1 MVDLWNPSPK
11 PSIFPIF
18 GSINGNHQWKPS
30 IFTIFTGNHQWIMGA
45 FRDPDFPLLQPIR
58 WRIKKSPGAVRK
70 SSVDMDVSH
79 RPTHW
84 GYHLSNKYLSDS
96 DLRNSKNRTWR
107 PTQPVEN
114 CSFTGK
120 MTENDK
126 KPWDSGS
133 GILGKST
140 YHSWRFF
147 GKQQCSS
154 DFLQYKWTQNHL
166 VSSNDEML
174 LVDAWGLYVG
184 KNKSLGMFTFFSNGN
199 RPAWPRA
206 RRVWRIAY
214 SQYTLDLSYGSYG
227 SELSPADLFDHR
239 QDIPRT
245 FNFCWPLPSDSVRHH
260 CSQKWTKG
268 TLIVSFSNGLPS
280 GKLTCRPW
288 KSHFFRGN

>member
-120 MTENDK
+120 WRKMIRNHGIQGQEFWGN
-126 KPWDSGS
+126 PPIIPEDS
-133 GILGKST
+133 LE
-140 YHSWRFF
+140 
-147 GKQQCSS
+147 
-154 DFLQYKWTQNHL
+154 
-166 VSSNDEML
+166 SNN
-174 LVDAWGLYVG
+174 APP
-184 KNKSLGMFTFFSNGN
+184 TFCN
-199 RPAWPRA
+199 
-206 RRVWRIAY
+206 
-214 SQYTLDLSYGSYG
+214 T
-227 SELSPADLFDHR
+227 SER
-239 QDIPRT
+239 KTI
-245 FNFCWPLPSDSVRHH
+245 
-260 CSQKWTKG
+260 
-268 TLIVSFSNGLPS
+268 
-280 GKLTCRPW
+280 
-288 KSHFFRGN
+288 